1 MEDLTTRQIL
11 CLPMAVDLAALV
23 DPATTVVV
31 TSEIQNG
38 VIVEE
43 SALPAL
49 AEAAGQGMIP
59 AVARL
64 VAGARAA
71 GVQVVHATAYQRADL
86 KGLNT
91 NARLFLGVQRSPVRL
106 LPGTPAV
113 EVIPEV
119 SQRAAEGSKD
129 DRPADDEGDI
139 IDAHLQ
145 TALWVRKVGRAE
157 PQGGFREKV
166 ANCEFAAAY
175 VDPGRCINC
184 GSGAVD
190 LDGRRRRHRGVL
202 VDSCPAAAVVCGM
215 AVRGIP
221 DGVGGLSRADCARV
235 LHRHHPDRGGGE
247 AARL

>member
-1 MEDLTTRQIL
+1 MVVYVAIGAPAPYRPASMEDLTTRQIL

-23 DPATTVVV
+23 DPATTAVV

-38 VIVEE
+38 VIGEE

-119 SQRAAEGSKD
+119 GVDPD
-129 DRPADDEGDI
+129 DIVLTRTHGLNPMAGTDLDPILRNLGI
-139 IDAHLQ
+139 GTVVVAGVSVNVAITNLVMDAVNLGYQ
-145 TALWVRKVGRAE
+145 VVLPRDAVCGL
-157 PQGGFREKV
+157 P
-166 ANCEFAAAY
+166 AAY
-175 VDPGRCINC
+175 ADAVIDNTLALLATLTTVDELTATWETP
-184 GSGAVD
+184 
-190 LDGRRRRHRGVL
+190 
-202 VDSCPAAAVVCGM
+202 
-215 AVRGIP
+215 
-221 DGVGGLSRADCARV
+221 
-235 LHRHHPDRGGGE
+235 
-247 AARL
+247 